1 MRLRGGKW
9 INKGWRPYGLCIP
22 IYLMEASDGE
32 WVTEKAMGMNFTDG
46 SIP

>member
-9 INKGWRPYGLCIP
+9 IKKGWRPYGLCIP
-22 IYLMEASDGE
+22 IYPMVASDGE
-32 WVTEKAMGMNFTDG
+32 WAMEKAMGMNFTDG